1 MTDSSTYTIV
11 VGNEK
16 GGSGKTT
23 TAMHLVVALLRM
35 GFRVASFDLDRRQR
49 SFTRYM
55 SNRKTLVD
63 SRKIDL
69 PMPDHWD
76 PRHLNKL
83 AKDGPRPEETVAA
96 LITSTQKSHDFLVI
110 DCPGNDTLLARQAHA
125 AADILITP
133 VNDSLLDLDLLAE
146 IDGEDLKAARPGIYA
161 RMVWNQRKM
170 RLERDRKGLD
180 WIVLRNRLGNFADH
194 NKQLM
199 STALGDLS
207 KNLGFR
213 LADGF
218 KERVVYRQL
227 FLAGLTVMDLENDA
241 FSVKQTKSYDMAREE
256 MRNLLRFLHLPDI
269 NERIDR
275 V

>member
-1 MTDSSTYTIV
+1 MTNSSSYTIV

-55 SNRKTLVD
+55 SNRKRLVD
-63 SRKIDL
+63 TRGVAL

-76 PRHLNKL
+76 PRHLNTM
-83 AKDGPRPEETVAA
+83 AKDGPRPEEMVASLLWQA
-96 LITSTQKSHDFLVI
+96 QRSHDFVVI
-110 DCPGNDTLLARQAHA
+110 DCPGNDTLLARQAHT

-146 IDGEDLKAARPGIYA
+146 IDGEDLKVARPGVYA
-161 RMVWNQRKM
+161 RMVWHQRKM

-199 STALGDLS
+199 ATALADLS
-207 KNLGFR
+207 VNLGFR
-213 LADGF
+213 LGDGF

-227 FLAGLTVMDLENDA
+227 FLVGLTVLDLGDPA
-241 FSVKQTKSYDMAREE
+241 FSVKQTASYAAAREE
-256 MRNLLRFLHLPDI
+256 LRTLMRFLWLPI
-269 NERIDR
+269 LSDR
-275 V
+275 FDKI